1 MKSALLVGAKI
12 TVEESIHVRVTPAAL
27 FDFTQ
32 DYARRAQWD
41 QSIIESE
48 VLETRPVPRVR
59 IRARGGLRAVLQY
72 RQFDRPRRTSLAM
85 EEVESAWIEGGG
97 GSWSYEERDG
107 GTLWTQTNTLIVRDG
122 WWRALFVPAIR
133 ANLRSLTKGALARS
147 KRLVETADMA
157 LHARS

>member
-1 MKSALLVGAKI
+1 MLVGAKI
-12 TVEESIHVRVTPAAL
+12 TVAESIYVQVTPSAL

-32 DYARRAQWD
+32 DYTRRVQWD
-41 QSIIESE
+41 ASILEAV

-59 IRARGGLRAVLQY
+59 IRARGMRAVFQY
-72 RQFDRPRRTSLAM
+72 RQFERPRRTSLAM
-85 EEVESAWIEGGG
+85 EEVESAWIAGGG

-133 ANLRSLTKGALARS
+133 GRLRSATRRTLERAKQMVESAAAR
-147 KRLVETADMA
+147 
-157 LHARS
+157 

>member
-1 MKSALLVGAKI
+1 VGAKI

-32 DYARRAQWD
+32 DYTRRTQWD
-41 QSIIESE
+41 TSILVAE

-59 IRARGGLRAVLQY
+59 IRARGGLRAVFQY
-72 RQFDRPRRTSLAM
+72 RQFERPRRTSLAL
-85 EEVESAWIEGGG
+85 EDVESAWIVGGG

-122 WWRALFVPAIR
+122 WWRALCVPLIR
-133 ANLRSLTKGALARS
+133 ASLRSTTRRALERAKALAESPASR
-147 KRLVETADMA
+147 
-157 LHARS
+157 